1 MCKLHRKSVDWN
13 RVGMSY
19 SCYRLGFSVFYFGLK
34 YFHFLQFHT
43 CILYCMQQLLYC
55 WLLNIT
61 GCFCFLY
68 QMLVVVTRLFVF
80 IVIITFLCNIV
91 AKILTDCGT
100 SAMLAISRV
109 AFATKKQITNWRCAA
124 AVTSQGES
132 LQCESDRDWSE
143 SGVTLWIQMSLL
155 FFLSFLG
162 MRWEFRLWRKSLV
175 NNCFSKGTLLTTTEE
190 RVNQDR
196 QKKLL
201 NVFTIVNF
209 PNNEC
214 TAGSTNT
221 SGDIRCHMENVGGS
235 SQWKNQ
241 PWRNENYSLRNFF
254 LFLPKSVSDVI
265 NWLSTVL

>member
-109 AFATKKQITNWRCAA
+109 AFATKKQITNWRCA
-124 AVTSQGES
+124 G
-132 LQCESDRDWSE
+132 
-143 SGVTLWIQMSLL
+143 
-155 FFLSFLG
+155 
-162 MRWEFRLWRKSLV
+162 FR
-175 NNCFSKGTLLTTTEE
+175 
-190 RVNQDR
+190 
-196 QKKLL
+196 
-201 NVFTIVNF
+201 
-209 PNNEC
+209 
-214 TAGSTNT
+214 
-221 SGDIRCHMENVGGS
+221 H
-235 SQWKNQ
+235 
-241 PWRNENYSLRNFF
+241 
-254 LFLPKSVSDVI
+254 LPHKVKVCSVSLWVRQGLEWIRSYSMDTNVTAI
-265 NWLSTVL
+265 LS